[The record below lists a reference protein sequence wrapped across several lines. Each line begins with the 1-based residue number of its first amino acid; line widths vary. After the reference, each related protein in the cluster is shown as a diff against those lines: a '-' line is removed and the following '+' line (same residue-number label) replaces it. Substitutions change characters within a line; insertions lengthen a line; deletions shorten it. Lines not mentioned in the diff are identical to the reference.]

1 MAHRI
6 QVGDTVAFSQGFID
20 RHGRHT
26 AGVATAH
33 GRVKAL
39 HPVKAV
45 ILADVEWTSP
55 GLPKRV
61 NVKNLITVKAAASG
75 E

>member
-6 QVGDTVAFSQGFID
+6 QLGDTVAFSQSFID

-39 HPVKAV
+39 HPVKGLM
-45 ILADVEWTSP
+45 LADIEWTMP
-55 GLPKRV
+55 GLSKRV
-61 NVKNLITVKAAASG
+61 NVKNLIRVKAAASG